1 MSLTSNPRKL
11 PLPKHKE
18 NNTGK
23 NVANDKVGTHV
34 NDTEMGMFAAADVIW
49 EQKPNPRI
57 CREPHLNVLVYKPF

>member
-23 NVANDKVGTHV
+23 NVANDKVSTHV
-34 NDTEMGMFAAADVIW
+34 NDTEMGMFAAADVI
-49 EQKPNPRI
+49 
-57 CREPHLNVLVYKPF
+57 